1 MLVAQTG
8 DLRPKADSSP
18 SSALGAAATKPDSY
32 HSSALGAATRR
43 RFVLLHDRS
52 GSGRRWARKQI
63 HSPSPHECGQHRQPS
78 GQARSQIRIIRMV
91 ATRSK
96 VVLLRLQQITSGEAP
111 SWSLGEASP
120 NDREGA
126 SVAFTGGTWCA
137 SDHMKQIHVPSC
149 AQFRHGRGRRG
160 SWLPMPEPFKSAK
173 PFLDVLGNK
182 LRGSPPRTP
191 PGAASPMK
199 AHEWLPSGA
208 RSQIRIIR
216 MAPNQMGFVCLHYQL
231 CHYN

>member
-32 HSSALGAATRR
+32 HSSALGAAATKLDSSPSYGGHTKEIRAASR
-43 RFVLLHDRS
+43 LEWLRAAVGEEADS
-52 GSGRRWARKQI
+52 
-63 HSPSPHECGQHRQPS
+63 SPSPHECGQLRQPS

-111 SWSLGEASP
+111 SWSFGEASP

-149 AQFRHGRGRRG
+149 AQFRHG
-160 SWLPMPEPFKSAK
+160 
-173 PFLDVLGNK
+173 
-182 LRGSPPRTP
+182 
-191 PGAASPMK
+191 
-199 AHEWLPSGA
+199 
-208 RSQIRIIR
+208 
-216 MAPNQMGFVCLHYQL
+216 
-231 CHYN
+231 

>member
-32 HSSALGAATRR
+32 HSSALGAAATKPDSSPSYGGHTKEIRAASR
-43 RFVLLHDRS
+43 LEWLRAAVGEEADSFAFTARMRPASPAERPGTKSDS
-52 GSGRRWARKQI
+52 SPSYGRHTKEIRAASRPEWLRAAVGEEADS
-63 HSPSPHECGQHRQPS
+63 SPSPHECGQLRQPS

-111 SWSLGEASP
+111 SWSFGEASP

-149 AQFRHGRGRRG
+149 AQFRHG
-160 SWLPMPEPFKSAK
+160 
-173 PFLDVLGNK
+173 
-182 LRGSPPRTP
+182 
-191 PGAASPMK
+191 
-199 AHEWLPSGA
+199 
-208 RSQIRIIR
+208 
-216 MAPNQMGFVCLHYQL
+216 
-231 CHYN
+231 